1 MNSKLVVGTGL
12 PDGTFS
18 YQKFKFWYI
27 PRGLDLKF
35 LELNNNSIVFF
46 CQKFLEM
53 HLFRFSTNN
62 YYLLILVKK
71 SGNPG
76 QGISCFVKESEDRRK
91 ALQEN
96 GSAGFFPKN

>member
-1 MNSKLVVGTGL
+1 
-12 PDGTFS
+12 
-18 YQKFKFWYI
+18 
-27 PRGLDLKF
+27 
-35 LELNNNSIVFF
+35 
-46 CQKFLEM
+46 M